1 MGYQGYQPGCP
12 VGYQGYQPGCPTIT
26 GGSPGLQ
33 GAKWWHLQS
42 YKSKTDTFI
51 CSWIYFFPQPNR
63 KVSIS
68 NSKVNVT
75 CIDGLGNSSLQ
86 VEVYQQLVP

>member
-1 MGYQGYQPGCP
+1 M
-12 VGYQGYQPGCPTIT
+12 GYQGYQPGCPTIT

-51 CSWIYFFPQPNR
+51 CRWINFLPQPNR

-68 NSKVNVT
+68 NSKVNVI

-86 VEVYQQLVP
+86 VEVYQQLVL